1 MAKVKFGMVVT
12 DMRGK
17 LGGHV
22 FTKNRAGASTRTKVT
37 PANPRTASQ
46 QANRALLGLFS
57 VVWSTLTDAQRASW
71 NGAVDAWSK
80 TNIFGDNVKP
90 SGKNLFTAL
99 NKNLASVGIAQI
111 DTAPE
116 KVELPLL
123 ALIGV
128 NIAIGNEEIEL
139 DTATIPNTMKVVVS
153 ATPPL
158 SAGTSFTKGKYR
170 RIYYGTGGSVSTGN
184 MYIAY
189 VEKFGTVA
197 VGQNI
202 YFEVKL
208 IASNGQVSVPE
219 TVKATI
225 SA

>member
-1 MAKVKFGMVVT
+1 MAKIKFGMVVT

-57 VVWSTLTDAQRASW
+57 VAWSALTDAQRASW

-99 NKNLASVGIAQI
+99 NKNLASVGL
-111 DTAPE
+111 DTINVAPE

-123 ALIGV
+123 ALDNVDIAVGDGEITV
-128 NIAIGNEEIEL
+128 ATGAIGAEFQVI
-139 DTATIPNTMKVVVS
+139 VS

-170 RIYYGTGGSVSTGN
+170 RIYYGTGGAVSPTDLFD
-184 MYIAY
+184 AY
-189 VEKFGTVA
+189 ESKFGAIA

-202 YFEVKL
+202 YFEVKI

-219 TVKATI
+219 TAKATI

>member
-1 MAKVKFGMVVT
+1 MAKIKFGMVVT

-57 VVWSTLTDAQRASW
+57 VAWSALTDAQRASW

-123 ALIGV
+123 GFTGVGIDISNAEITLATETIGA
-128 NIAIGNEEIEL
+128 NFQ
-139 DTATIPNTMKVVVS
+139 VVVS

-170 RIYYGTGGSVSTGN
+170 RVYSAAGN
-184 MYIAY
+184 AVDSNDLFLAY
-189 VEKFGTVA
+189 QDKFGAIA

-202 YFEVKL
+202 YFEIKL

-219 TVKATI
+219 TAKAAI
-225 SA
+225 QP